1 MSWRSYWTTRR
12 SPTIERFGSRDGAM
26 CNLYAMMRTRAEAA
40 TLAGAMRDRNDNQP
54 PSPGIYPDYPG
65 PVVLVGEDGQRE
77 MRDMRWGMPSP
88 AWVTQ
93 KAAKERAEK
102 LRAKGKEYDW
112 EELLRMEPDAGITN
126 VRKTEIA
133 HWQQWMGAKNRC
145 LVPMTSFS
153 EPDQVGGS
161 RKFQWFALDESRP
174 LAFFAGVWT
183 PHACVRK
190 VKTGWEDIET
200 YGFMTTDA
208 RQPVL
213 TFHDKAQPV
222 ILTSPAEWD
231 LWLSDAP
238 WPEVKHL
245 QRPLEDNV
253 LKLVATDAR
262 ADPAVP
268 A

>member
-1 MSWRSYWTTRR
+1 
-12 SPTIERFGSRDGAM
+12 M
-26 CNLYAMMRTRAEAA
+26 CNLYAMMRARAEVA
-40 TLAGAMRDRNDNQP
+40 TAAGAMRDRNNNQP
-54 PSPGIYPDYPG
+54 PSPGIYPDYPA
-65 PVVLVGEDGQRE
+65 PVVLTGEDGQRE
-77 MRDMRWGMPSP
+77 MRDMRWGLPSP

-112 EELLRMEPDAGITN
+112 EELLRTEPDAGITN

-161 RKFQWFALDESRP
+161 RKFQWFALDEARP

-190 VKTGWEDIET
+190 VKTGWEEIEA

-231 LWLSDAP
+231 LWLSDAS

-245 QRPLEDNV
+245 QRPLEDGV

>member
-1 MSWRSYWTTRR
+1 
-12 SPTIERFGSRDGAM
+12 M
-26 CNLYAMMRTRAEAA
+26 CNLYAMMRSRAEVASAA
-40 TLAGAMRDRNDNQP
+40 EAMRDRNNNQP
-54 PSPGIYPDYPG
+54 PSPGIFPDYPG
-65 PVVLVGEDGQRE
+65 PGGLRGEDGQRE
-77 MRDMRWGMPSP
+77 MRDMRWGLPSP
-88 AWVTQ
+88 GWVTQ

-102 LRAKGKEYDW
+102 LRAKSKEYDW
-112 EELLRMEPDAGITN
+112 DELLRMEPDAGVTN

-133 HWQQWMGAKNRC
+133 HWQQWLTPKNRC

-153 EPDQVGGS
+153 EPDQVGKTY
-161 RKFQWFALDESRP
+161 KFQWFALDESRP

-183 PHACVRK
+183 PHAGVRK
-190 VKTGWEDIET
+190 IKTGWEEIEA

-213 TFHDKAQPV
+213 TYHDKAQPV
-222 ILTSPAEWD
+222 ILRTKDEWD

-245 QRPLEDNV
+245 QRPLEDGV
-253 LKLVATDAR
+253 LKLVAKDAK

-268 A
+268 T

>member
-1 MSWRSYWTTRR
+1 
-12 SPTIERFGSRDGAM
+12 
-26 CNLYAMMRTRAEAA
+26 
-40 TLAGAMRDRNDNQP
+40 
-54 PSPGIYPDYPG
+54 
-65 PVVLVGEDGQRE
+65 
-77 MRDMRWGMPSP
+77 MRWGLPSP

-93 KAAKERAEK
+93 KAAKERPEK

-190 VKTGWEDIET
+190 VKTGWEEIEV

-213 TFHDKAQPV
+213 AFHDKAQPV

-231 LWLSDAP
+231 LWLSDARAPPPAPAGISRAARSLAWCWSTKSPDRRRTSPSSP
-238 WPEVKHL
+238 WRM
-245 QRPLEDNV
+245 RPAWQTSWSGRPSTKNIDE
-253 LKLVATDAR
+253 
-262 ADPAVP
+262 PC
-268 A
+268 

>member
-1 MSWRSYWTTRR
+1 
-12 SPTIERFGSRDGAM
+12 M
-26 CNLYAMMRTRAEAA
+26 CNLYAMMRARAEVAMA
-40 TLAGAMRDRNDNQP
+40 AGAMRDRNNNQP
-54 PSPGIYPDYPG
+54 PSPGIYPDYPA
-65 PVVLVGEDGQRE
+65 PVVLIGEDGQRE
-77 MRDMRWGMPSP
+77 MRDMRWGLPSP

-126 VRKTEIA
+126 VRKTEIT

-161 RKFQWFALDESRP
+161 RKFQWFALDEGRP

-183 PHACVRK
+183 PYACVRK
-190 VKTGWEDIET
+190 VKTGWEEIEA

-245 QRPLEDNV
+245 QRPLEDGV

>member
-1 MSWRSYWTTRR
+1 
-12 SPTIERFGSRDGAM
+12 
-26 CNLYAMMRTRAEAA
+26 
-40 TLAGAMRDRNDNQP
+40 MRDRNNNQP

-65 PVVLVGEDGQRE
+65 PVVLMGEDGQRE
-77 MRDMRWGMPSP
+77 MRDMRWGLPSP
-88 AWVTQ
+88 AWVVQ

-102 LRAKGKEYDW
+102 LRAKGKDYDW
-112 EELLRMEPDAGITN
+112 DELLRLEPDAGITN

-190 VKTGWEDIET
+190 IKTGWEEIEA

-213 TFHDKAQPV
+213 TYHDKAQPV
-222 ILTSPAEWD
+222 ILTVCRRSG
-231 LWLSDAP
+231 
-238 WPEVKHL
+238 
-245 QRPLEDNV
+245 
-253 LKLVATDAR
+253 TFG
-262 ADPAVP
+262 
-268 A
+268 

>member
-1 MSWRSYWTTRR
+1 
-12 SPTIERFGSRDGAM
+12 M
-26 CNLYAMMRTRAEAA
+26 CNLYAMMRSRAEAA
-40 TLAGAMRDRNDNQP
+40 TAAGAMRDRNNNQP

-88 AWVTQ
+88 TWVVQ
-93 KAAKERAEK
+93 KAAEARAEK
-102 LRAKGKEYDW
+102 LRAKSKEYDW
-112 EELLRMEPDAGITN
+112 EELLRKEPDAGITN
-126 VRKTEIA
+126 VRRTEID
-133 HWQQWMGAKNRC
+133 HWQRWLKSENRC

-153 EPDQVGGS
+153 EPDQMGGS
-161 RKFQWFALDESRP
+161 RKFQWFALNESRP

-190 VKTGWEDIET
+190 ANKGWEEIEA

-208 RQPVL
+208 RQPVR
-213 TFHDKAQPV
+213 TYHDKAQPV
-222 ILTSPAEWD
+222 ILTTPAEWD

-238 WPEVKHL
+238 WLEVQHL
-245 QRPLEDNV
+245 QRPLEDGV